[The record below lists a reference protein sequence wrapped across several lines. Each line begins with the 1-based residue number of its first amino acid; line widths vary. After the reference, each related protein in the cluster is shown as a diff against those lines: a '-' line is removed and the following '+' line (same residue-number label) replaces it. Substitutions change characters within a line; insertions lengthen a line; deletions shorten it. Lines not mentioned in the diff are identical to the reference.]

1 MEHTIWFIEK
11 YLSQCI
17 WHEESQTYDHITYLI
32 CFTSNS
38 SLKRLVKK
46 SAGWDFVSILWFDI
60 YFLAYDE
67 NWCSLTFRFF
77 FVARVFVFL
86 QSLLLQREAAGIIHN
101 GIYSVNCVH
110 ISCRYERIMVL
121 CITQVLDER
130 VLLQFFYTKHS
141 ISVLG
146 RWAKSWFYIRY
157 SIFTQVLIILIK
169 GWQCDSLKLILLR
182 IIIN

>member
-17 WHEESQTYDHITYLI
+17 WHEESQTYDHITYLW

-110 ISCRYERIMVL
+110 IACSSEKIMVL
-121 CITQVLDER
+121 SFC
-130 VLLQFFYTKHS
+130 QFFNERILYQVFIHS
-141 ISVLG
+141 AFLFCCRHRSQNKINI
-146 RWAKSWFYIRY
+146 KY
-157 SIFTQVLIILIK
+157 STYNHVINLLIK
-169 GWQCDSLKLILLR
+169 LYQLFINCMCDATHYK
-182 IIIN
+182 